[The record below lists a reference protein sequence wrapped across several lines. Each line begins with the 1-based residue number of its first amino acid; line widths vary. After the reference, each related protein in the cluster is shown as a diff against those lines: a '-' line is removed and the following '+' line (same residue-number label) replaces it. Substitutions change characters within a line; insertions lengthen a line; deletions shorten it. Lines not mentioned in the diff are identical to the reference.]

1 MNNKYLIE
9 DLRDF
14 REWAESNIYE
24 VPIELPDVLS
34 CAADV
39 IENMEK
45 HIEVLQKEV
54 EIGQG
59 FVASRIKV
67 ERLEH
72 NHKEKEGS
80 RYESEFQDGTCFQ

>member
-1 MNNKYLIE
+1 MNNKCLVE

-54 EIGQG
+54 EKTRRRNEYLEDAMVTLIG
-59 FVASRIKV
+59 
-67 ERLEH
+67 
-72 NHKEKEGS
+72 KEE
-80 RYESEFQDGTCFQ
+80 

>member
-1 MNNKYLIE
+1 MNNKCLVE
-9 DLRDF
+9 DLHDF

-54 EIGQG
+54 EKTRRRNEYLEDAVATLIG
-59 FVASRIKV
+59 KV
-67 ERLEH
+67 E
-72 NHKEKEGS
+72 
-80 RYESEFQDGTCFQ
+80 

>member
-1 MNNKYLIE
+1 MNNKYLIK

-24 VPIELPDVLS
+24 VPIDLPDVLS
-34 CAADV
+34 RAADV

-54 EIGQG
+54 EDYRKQAEYLTDTVITLIG
-59 FVASRIKV
+59 KV
-67 ERLEH
+67 
-72 NHKEKEGS
+72 
-80 RYESEFQDGTCFQ
+80 D

>member
-24 VPIELPDVLS
+24 VPIDLPDVLS
-34 CAADV
+34 RAADV

-54 EIGQG
+54 EKTRRRNEYLENAMVTLIGK
-59 FVASRIKV
+59 A
-67 ERLEH
+67 E
-72 NHKEKEGS
+72 
-80 RYESEFQDGTCFQ
+80 

>member
-1 MNNKYLIE
+1 MNNKCLIE
-9 DLRDF
+9 NLRDF

-24 VPIELPDVLS
+24 VPIDLPDVLS

-54 EIGQG
+54 EKIRRRNEYLEDAVATLIGK
-59 FVASRIKV
+59 A
-67 ERLEH
+67 E
-72 NHKEKEGS
+72 
-80 RYESEFQDGTCFQ
+80 

>member
-1 MNNKYLIE
+1 MNNKCLIE

-45 HIEVLQKEV
+45 HIEILQIEV
-54 EIGQG
+54 EKTRRRNEYLTDAVATLIGK
-59 FVASRIKV
+59 A
-67 ERLEH
+67 E
-72 NHKEKEGS
+72 
-80 RYESEFQDGTCFQ
+80 

>member
-1 MNNKYLIE
+1 MNNKCLVE
-9 DLRDF
+9 DLRNF

-54 EIGQG
+54 EKTRRRNEYLEDAMVTLIGK
-59 FVASRIKV
+59 A
-67 ERLEH
+67 E
-72 NHKEKEGS
+72 
-80 RYESEFQDGTCFQ
+80 

>member
-1 MNNKYLIE
+1 MNNKCLVE

-34 CAADV
+34 CAVDV

-54 EIGQG
+54 EKIRRHNEYLEDAVATLIGK
-59 FVASRIKV
+59 A
-67 ERLEH
+67 E
-72 NHKEKEGS
+72 
-80 RYESEFQDGTCFQ
+80 

>member
-1 MNNKYLIE
+1 MKLLEKRGIPINNKYLIE

-34 CAADV
+34 RAADV

-54 EIGQG
+54 EKTRRRNEYLEDAMVTLIGK
-59 FVASRIKV
+59 A
-67 ERLEH
+67 E
-72 NHKEKEGS
+72 
-80 RYESEFQDGTCFQ
+80 

>member
-9 DLRDF
+9 VLRDL

-24 VPIELPDVLS
+24 VPIDLPDVLS
-34 CAADV
+34 RAADV

-54 EIGQG
+54 EKTRRCNEYLEDAVATLIGK
-59 FVASRIKV
+59 A
-67 ERLEH
+67 E
-72 NHKEKEGS
+72 
-80 RYESEFQDGTCFQ
+80 

>member
-1 MNNKYLIE
+1 MDNKCLIE
-9 DLRDF
+9 DLRGF

-39 IENMEK
+39 IENMKK

-54 EIGQG
+54 EKTRRRNEYLEDAVATLIGK
-59 FVASRIKV
+59 A
-67 ERLEH
+67 E
-72 NHKEKEGS
+72 
-80 RYESEFQDGTCFQ
+80 

>member
-1 MNNKYLIE
+1 MNNKCLVE
-9 DLRDF
+9 DLRNF

-54 EIGQG
+54 EITRRRNEYLENA
-59 FVASRIKV
+59 VATLIGKA
-67 ERLEH
+67 E
-72 NHKEKEGS
+72 
-80 RYESEFQDGTCFQ
+80 

>member
-1 MNNKYLIE
+1 MNNKYLIK

-54 EIGQG
+54 EKTRRRNEYLTDAMATLTGK
-59 FVASRIKV
+59 A
-67 ERLEH
+67 E
-72 NHKEKEGS
+72 
-80 RYESEFQDGTCFQ
+80 

>member
-14 REWAESNIYE
+14 KEWAESNIYE
-24 VPIELPDVLS
+24 VPIDLPDVLS
-34 CAADV
+34 HAADV

-54 EIGQG
+54 ETIRRHNDYLTNSVATLIGK
-59 FVASRIKV
+59 A
-67 ERLEH
+67 E
-72 NHKEKEGS
+72 
-80 RYESEFQDGTCFQ
+80 